1 MIPERSIE
9 VLRAIVEDYIATRE
23 PVGSKAL
30 VERHGFEVSAA
41 TIRNDMAILEEESLI
56 VAPHTSS
63 GRVPTDK
70 GYRLFVDRLSAV
82 KPMSFAERQAIEG
95 FLSNSADL
103 DEVLGN
109 SVRLLAQ
116 LTNQMAVVQYPTL
129 GRAAVRSIEIVPVT
143 DTRVLLILVTDANRI
158 QQHVLELGMVTDHGY
173 LTELRGKLNS
183 LLVGCPL
190 TQVSSRLAGFED
202 FFSSNQRD
210 FAVELVGEI
219 DVLVDANRSQKLLV
233 AGAANLARRDNDLGG
248 NFSEVL
254 EAIEEQV
261 VLLKLINEFQSGEAE
276 VAVAIGSENQLDTFN
291 STTVVLG
298 EYGNTADNLAKV
310 GVIGPTRMD
319 YSTNIAAV
327 GAVARYLSKLLGN

>member
-1 MIPERSIE
+1 LIPERSVE

-30 VERHGFEVSAA
+30 VERHGFDVSAA
-41 TIRNDMAILEEESLI
+41 TIRNDMALLEDELLI

-82 KPMSFAERQAIEG
+82 KPLSSAERQAIEG
-95 FLSNSADL
+95 FLSGSADL

-129 GRAAVRSIEIVPVT
+129 GRAAVRSIELVPVT

-158 QQHVLELGMVTDHGY
+158 QQHVLELGMVADLSY
-173 LTELRGKLNS
+173 VAELRAKLNS
-183 LLVGCPL
+183 LLVGIPL
-190 TQVSSRLAGFED
+190 AQVSAKLSGFE
-202 FFSSNQRD
+202 NLMAPGQRD
-210 FAVELVGEI
+210 FALEVVDEI
-219 DVLVDANRSQKLLV
+219 DALVDANRSQKLLV
-233 AGAANLARRDNDLGG
+233 SGTANLARRENDLGG
-248 NFSEVL
+248 NFTDVL

-261 VLLKLINEFQSGEAE
+261 VLLKLINEFKSGESE
-276 VAVAIGSENQLDTFN
+276 VSVAIGSENQLDTF
-291 STTVVLG
+291 STTTVVLG
-298 EYGNTADNLAKV
+298 DYGNAAENMAKV

-319 YSTNIAAV
+319 YSANIATV

>member
-70 GYRLFVDRLSAV
+70 GYRLFVDRLSSV
-82 KPMSFAERQAIEG
+82 KPMSLAERHAIEG

-129 GRAAVRSIEIVPVT
+129 GKAAVRSIEIVPVT

-158 QQHVLELGMVTDHGY
+158 QQHVLELGMVADIGY
-173 LTELRGKLNS
+173 LAELRAKLNA

-190 TQVSSRLAGFED
+190 IQVSARLAGFENS
-202 FFSSNQRD
+202 FSATHRD
-210 FAVELVGEI
+210 FALEVVDEI
-219 DVLVDANRSQKLLV
+219 DVLVDANRNQKLLV
-233 AGAANLARRDNDLGG
+233 AGTANLARRNNDLGG
-248 NFSEVL
+248 NFSAVL

-261 VLLKLINEFQSGEAE
+261 VLLKLINEFQSGDSE
-276 VAVAIGSENQLDTFN
+276 VSVAIGSENQMDTFN
-291 STTVVLG
+291 TTTVVLSD
-298 EYGNTADNLAKV
+298 YGNTADNKAKV